1 MRLNSIP
8 ADTTIDAA
16 VKQIEI
22 LRRLNTAQRADMTF
36 QLSDNLR
43 QIIEAGIRQRHPDW
57 DNQAVKRGV
66 LRLTIGERLFRET
79 FSGYSGAH

>member
-1 MRLNSIP
+1 MKLNAIP
-8 ADTTIDAA
+8 VDTVIDAA

-43 QIIEAGIRQRHPDW
+43 QIVEAGVRQRHPDW
-57 DNQAVKRGV
+57 DDRAVKRGV
-66 LRLTIGERLFRET
+66 LHLTIDERLFREI
-79 FSGYSGAH
+79 FADAGAS